1 MWLVALMGFIVK
13 FSEITLGMAYRERD
27 PETGKWHGGFYWYVR
42 RGLGKNW
49 KWLGIIWAIIL
60 GCAMVF
66 APAVQINSVVESVR
80 TSFDIP
86 PIIIGV
92 ISAVLMFI
100 VLIGGI
106 KSLSHFAEV
115 VVPFMALAYTVV
127 SIIILIMSAGKIPG
141 IFGMIFQ
148 YAFTPMAATGGF
160 AGSTVVLAIRWGL
173 ARGVYSNEAGTGMAP
188 LARSSSSANHP
199 VKQGLWGITE
209 VFVDTIV
216 VCTMTA
222 LSMLTTGLVDLETG
236 RMLSPA
242 PAPDLAGEA
251 FSAALGPL
259 GPGFVAGAVLL
270 FAWSSVLGWSQ
281 YGAECWAYLF
291 GPGTVWAYR
300 LAFLALI
307 LPGATAGFT
316 AAWALSD
323 TFNGLMMLPNLA
335 GLFALSGQVTDETK
349 QYLRRLDQSG

>member
-1 MWLVALMGFIVK
+1 MGFIVK

-188 LARSSSSANHP
+188 LAHSSSSANHP

-222 LSMLTTGLVDLETG
+222 GG
-236 RMLSPA
+236 
-242 PAPDLAGEA
+242 
-251 FSAALGPL
+251 
-259 GPGFVAGAVLL
+259 
-270 FAWSSVLGWSQ
+270 SVLRSLDFWPDRCCSDRHCVWHGPRQSDAGNDFCHH
-281 YGAECWAYLF
+281 YHRALCIHHGSGECLLWR
-291 GPGTVWAYR
+291 G
-300 LAFLALI
+300 
-307 LPGATAGFT
+307 LPERTEAG
-316 AAWALSD
+316 
-323 TFNGLMMLPNLA
+323 
-335 GLFALSGQVTDETK
+335 
-349 QYLRRLDQSG
+349 

>member
-1 MWLVALMGFIVK
+1 MW
-13 FSEITLGMAYRERD
+13 
-27 PETGKWHGGFYWYVR
+27 
-42 RGLGKNW
+42 
-49 KWLGIIWAIIL
+49 
-60 GCAMVF
+60 
-66 APAVQINSVVESVR
+66 
-80 TSFDIP
+80 
-86 PIIIGV
+86 
-92 ISAVLMFI
+92 
-100 VLIGGI
+100 
-106 KSLSHFAEV
+106 
-115 VVPFMALAYTVV
+115 
-127 SIIILIMSAGKIPG
+127 G
-141 IFGMIFQ
+141 IFQ
-148 YAFTPMAATGGF
+148 
-160 AGSTVVLAIRWGL
+160 
-173 ARGVYSNEAGTGMAP
+173 
-188 LARSSSSANHP
+188 
-199 VKQGLWGITE
+199 
-209 VFVDTIV
+209 VFVSTFL

-222 LSMLTTGLVDLETG
+222 LAMLTTGLVDLETG

-281 YGAECWAYLF
+281 YGSECWAYLF

-335 GLFALSGQVTDETK
+335 GLFALSGQVADETK